1 MLKKLLTPQDGNIRR
16 HQRILSFFALGI
28 VGVIIFVFVL
38 FILGRQQQGRQQ
50 ETAEKIEKKQ
60 LTSPMDVVDDKEV
73 WASRVEKRAETAE
86 KQVQK
91 LESETHLMQKQIELL
106 EQIMKHGQS
115 NSNEGRGGQQD
126 IPTTH
131 DEQKVKDSVQQNL
144 YGQQLPGQPR
154 DETRDQIS
162 DEGTF
167 NEIKASAVK
176 VSGAEYTETGSKIL
190 HIGVEGMSL
199 SPLHTTENY
208 IPSGTY
214 AKAVL
219 TSGVVAS
226 TSTQAQ
232 GNPQPIMLRLADEG
246 NLPRGWKST
255 VKDAVLIG
263 ACYGDLSSERVLCR
277 LESMSW
283 VEPSGETV
291 ERKVEGWIIG
301 EDGRPGLR
309 GLVVDRAGEV
319 ARESFVAGIL
329 SGLANF
335 LQFESTRGVYPMT
348 PFGQTNALS
357 TTDALAGGLGKG
369 ATNALDKLAEF
380 SIKRAESMSPVLVVN
395 SGRVV
400 DVVFRKGV
408 DLFGAQGD
416 YKMGEYK
423 VIGSE
428 QVPTAGVPTPQQTM
442 LPHAMPLHAMPKD

>member
-1 MLKKLLTPQDGNIRR
+1 MLKKLLNAQDGNIRR
-16 HQRILSFFALGI
+16 HQRILSTAAVGITGAIGLISILYFF
-28 VGVIIFVFVL
+28 
-38 FILGRQQQGRQQ
+38 GRQEQNQQH
-50 ETAEKIEKKQ
+50 EKVEKVEKKQ
-60 LTSPMDVVDDKEV
+60 LTTPMDVIDEKDV

-91 LESETHLMQKQIELL
+91 LEAENQMIYKRIDILEEVLRGARALSQEPSRKEIDPSSDQRMEGPPYESSTASDSIQQNLNGQTFPRNPNPEIDREPTL
-106 EQIMKHGQS
+106 EQIDNVS
-115 NSNEGRGGQQD
+115 ARGNTNTN
-126 IPTTH
+126 P
-131 DEQKVKDSVQQNL
+131 
-144 YGQQLPGQPR
+144 
-154 DETRDQIS
+154 
-162 DEGTF
+162 
-167 NEIKASAVK
+167 
-176 VSGAEYTETGSKIL
+176 KIL
-190 HIGVEGMSL
+190 HLSL
-199 SPLHTTENY
+199 PGASQDPLHTAENY

-283 VEPSGETV
+283 VEANGETV

-309 GLVVDRAGEV
+309 GLVVDRAGDV
-319 ARESFVAGIL
+319 ARESFIAGIL
-329 SGLANF
+329 SGLSTF

-357 TTDALAGGLGKG
+357 TPDALVGGLGKG
-369 ATNALDKLAEF
+369 ATNALDKLADF

-408 DLFGAQGD
+408 DLFGAQSD
-416 YKMGEYK
+416 YK

-428 QVPTAGVPTPQQTM
+428 QVPTPHQT
-442 LPHAMPLHAMPKD
+442 MPKD